1 MAPALAVGILM
12 LAAGLW
18 VYPLAISA
26 AYRWRIG
33 QYVRE
38 EGPQRHLSK
47 AGTPTAGGVI
57 FVALGLLAVALFD
70 REGEGGILALALAL
84 GALLGAFDDFQKLAA
99 ARNLGLKARLKAPI
113 QLGVGLL
120 LGYLLYRA
128 GFERQFVPGLGLVDM
143 GLWLVPLAALAVV
156 ATSNAVNLTD
166 GSDGLAAGLGV
177 MAFGVLAALAGH
189 AGQTG
194 RAAALAG
201 LAGATLAFLWYNL
214 HPARVFM
221 GDTGSLALGT
231 ALAVGATEVHLL
243 WLLPLL
249 GLVFAIETLT
259 VIVQVV
265 AFKATGRRVFR
276 MSPLHN
282 HFDLLGWREER
293 IAALFWTV
301 GAVCAVLVSM
311 LAWRNLVLR

>member
-1 MAPALAVGILM
+1 MARALAAGILM

-18 VYPLAISA
+18 VYPRAISA
-26 AYRWRIG
+26 AHRWRIG
-33 QYVRE
+33 QHVRE

-57 FVALGLLAVALFD
+57 FVALGLLTVALFD
-70 REGEGGILALALAL
+70 RERGGGILALALAL
-84 GALLGAFDDFQKLAA
+84 GALLGALDDIQKLAA
-99 ARNLGLKARLKAPI
+99 ARNLGLRARFKVLI
-113 QLGVGLL
+113 QVAGGLL
-120 LGYLLYRA
+120 LGVLLYRG
-128 GFERQFVPGLGLVDM
+128 GFALQFVPGRGLVDL
-143 GLWLVPLAALAVV
+143 GVWLVPLAALAVV

-166 GSDGLAAGLGV
+166 GSDGLAAGLSV
-177 MAFGVLAALAGH
+177 LAFGVLAALTAH
-189 AGQTG
+189 AGQTA
-194 RAAALAG
+194 RAVALAG

-231 ALAVGATEVHLL
+231 ALAVGATEAHLL

-259 VIVQVV
+259 VIIQVV
-265 AFKATGRRVFR
+265 SFKTTGRRVFR

-282 HFDLLGWREER
+282 HFDLLGWHEER

-311 LAWRNLVLR
+311 LAWRGLALR